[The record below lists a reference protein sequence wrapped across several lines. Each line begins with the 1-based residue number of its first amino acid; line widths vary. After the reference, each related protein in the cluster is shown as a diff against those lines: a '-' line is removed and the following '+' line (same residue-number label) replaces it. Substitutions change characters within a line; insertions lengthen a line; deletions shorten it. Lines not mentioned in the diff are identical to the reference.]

1 MLRIV
6 FNYFSIQQRRV
17 GVVQSDGFLY
27 HLPMRMRRYP
37 NSAIGNLLSDPP
49 KNLTINQTPASPKSK
64 VLDPCLR

>member
-37 NSAIGNLLSDPP
+37 NSAIGNLLSDPLE
-49 KNLTINQTPASPKSK
+49 NLTIIQTSVSPKNTASA
-64 VLDPCLR
+64 PCLR